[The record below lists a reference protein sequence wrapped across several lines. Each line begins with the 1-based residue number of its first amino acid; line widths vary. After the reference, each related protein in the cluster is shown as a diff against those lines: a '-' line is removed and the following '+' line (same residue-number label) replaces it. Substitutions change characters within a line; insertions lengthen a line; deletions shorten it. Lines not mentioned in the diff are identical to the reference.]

1 MAVYSEKNKKEYLKY
16 FERTKKQGRRPQTF
30 ALWRKIKRMGGS
42 RQMQGQLRGLSQ
54 DDAAEIYKKFGVK

>member
-1 MAVYSEKNKKEYLKY
+1 MAVYSEENKKEYLKY

-42 RQMQGQLRGLSQ
+42 RQTQGQLRGLSQ
-54 DDAAEIYKKFGVK
+54 SDAEMLHKKFGMK